1 MSVEV
6 KHLVKQY
13 GQQYAV
19 NNISFHLQ
27 KGQITGFLGPNG
39 AGKSTTMKMI
49 TGYLMPDEGMV
60 TINGIEVQRN
70 PIDAKKM
77 IGYLPETN
85 ALYYDMYVGEYL
97 YFVAGIKGIK
107 NKWQEIKKVIELTGL
122 QVEKNKKIA
131 QLSKG
136 YKQRVGL
143 AAALIN
149 SPEVLILDEPT
160 SGLDP
165 NQIVEI
171 RNVIKQQGSEKTV
184 LFSSHTLQEVTAIC
198 DRAIIINEG
207 KIVADDTLQNLQH
220 QKNDIATIT
229 ISLREQHLQPQAL
242 QLPEVDRVEMTA
254 PGTFKLYTR
263 QEQLV
268 RKHLLAFALQEN
280 LNIIALQSEQQSLEE
295 VFRKL
300 TIGS

>member
-1 MSVEV
+1 VC
-6 KHLVKQY
+6 
-13 GQQYAV
+13 
-19 NNISFHLQ
+19 
-27 KGQITGFLGPNG
+27 
-39 AGKSTTMKMI
+39 
-49 TGYLMPDEGMV
+49 
-60 TINGIEVQRN
+60 
-70 PIDAKKM
+70 
-77 IGYLPETN
+77 
-85 ALYYDMYVGEYL
+85 EYL
-97 YFVAGIKGIK
+97 YFVARIKGIK
-107 NKWQEIKKVIELTGL
+107 NKWQEIKKVIELTGR

-131 QLSKG
+131 QLSEG

-184 LFSSHTLQEVTAIC
+184 MFSSPTLQEVTAIC
-198 DRAIIINEG
+198 DRAIIINVG

-242 QLPEVDRVEMTA
+242 QLPEVDRVERTA

-268 RKHLLAFALQEN
+268 RKHL
-280 LNIIALQSEQQSLEE
+280 
-295 VFRKL
+295 
-300 TIGS
+300 

>member
-60 TINGIEVQRN
+60 TVNGIEVQRN

-85 ALYYDMYVGEYL
+85 ALYYDMYVCEYL

-107 NKWQEIKKVIELTGL
+107 NKWQEIKKVIELTGR